1 MNSSPINRVLR
12 GSFARLW
19 IGDQPVA
26 EAEHIRLEIT
36 FLRTDVQIGMD
47 IDSKITG
54 FRGEGRLRLQQVY
67 SRFFDI
73 AAQAREGRDVRL
85 TITTALTDPDSADG
99 QEEIYT
105 LEGVALTKLPLVDY
119 TTGQV
124 NRQEIRFRF
133 APSQLRQVSGIL
145 PQEVQT

>member
-19 IGDQPVA
+19 IGDHPVA

-54 FRGEGRLRLQQVY
+54 FRGEGYLRLQQVY

-133 APSQLRQVSGIL
+133 APSQLRQVSCIL